1 MFDRFLHLRR
11 LYKAGNLGGA
21 AVFGLMLTALA
32 GCTPSDVLNATIS
45 ERGLTVTRDI
55 AYSPDAKQTLD
66 IYVPKAAA
74 PNAPVIVFFYGGAW
88 QTGDKKDYL
97 FAAQAFASKGN
108 IVVVPNYRVYP
119 QVTFPGFIDDGAMAV
134 AWTASHIGAYGGNP
148 DGLFIIGH
156 SAGAHIALMLALDA
170 HYLTDAGVPQS
181 KIAGVV
187 GISGPY
193 DFLPL
198 TRDDIKPIFEVVP
211 DLAVTQP
218 IHFVRDDAP
227 PLLLLTGD
235 DDDTVGPYNTNNLTE
250 RMRQVGGRVEKR
262 IYPGVGH
269 VGSILA
275 VTPLFRGKAPV
286 LDDIETFIRQ
296 HKTKAP

>member
-11 LYKAGNLGGA
+11 LYKAGNRGGA
-21 AVFGLMLTALA
+21 AVFGLMLTTLA
-32 GCTPSDVLNATIS
+32 GCTPSDVLNATVS
-45 ERGLTVTRDI
+45 ERGLTITRDI
-55 AYSPDAKQTLD
+55 AYGPDAKQKLD
-66 IYVPKAAA
+66 VYVPKAAA
-74 PNAPVIVFFYGGAW
+74 PNAPVIVFIYGGAW

-108 IVVVPNYRVYP
+108 IVVVPNYP
-119 QVTFPGFIDDGAMAV
+119 AFIEDGAKSV
-134 AWTASHIGAYGGNP
+134 AWTESHIGAYGGNP

-198 TRDDIKPIFEVVP
+198 TRGDIKPIFEVVP

-218 IHFVRDDAP
+218 IHFARKDAP

-235 DDDTVGPYNTNNLTE
+235 ADDTVGPFNTNNLTE
-250 RMRQVGGRVEKR
+250 RMQQVGGRVEKR

-286 LDDIETFIRQ
+286 LDDIETFIAQ
-296 HKTKAP
+296 HEAKAP